1 MGAQTVTHT
10 SYVRVLPS
18 PWPSG
23 AVPTAAQVDVLLASS
38 EPDALAVAMQYIHGQ
53 PTVKVADANAYTGY
67 LWVSGDAG
75 YGPDI
80 GADFNDHLGV
90 SWDYGASYGG
100 IDPNETA
107 EYGLLDCSG
116 FIRMVFGYR
125 MGIPLAKIGHERPG
139 VAIPRTSALQSSS
152 GTSIGV
158 GVIADTGRKPTSFD
172 NLSPGDIVFFDA
184 DGADG
189 TIDHVGIYLGIDSSG
204 KNRVLSSRNSL
215 LGPTMKDSASATR
228 PPFKLKVQLKKRP
241 IKTTTTWGIGNV
253 SQCDFHRRAEHDF
266 CTAMPVFRLK
276 QLVVVVVAAFSY
288 SAYAQSPPNV
298 GQVLESV
305 RELNTIPARPDAEAL
320 QFGVP
325 QPVVV
330 PAEAVPNDEP
340 KVHVRAFRLR
350 GNTVFTEAE
359 LQPLIAAGT
368 GRSLDLEGSSKS
380 SRESVT
386 TITARAIFWHAPMC
400 RRRKSRAAKSK
411 SPSPKAS
418 SVKSKFNAVRQCV

>member
-1 MGAQTVTHT
+1 MPKIFLTSAGRIVLLGLACILPACGGGGAAPTSLAAPAYQFIRAASPARTIVNTSAGEWLATYTDGSYTVRHYGQSRTFSEPVNPGVTAGAQTVTHT

-23 AVPTAAQVDVLLASS
+23 AIPTAAQVDVLLASS

-215 LGPTMKDSASATR
+215 LGPTMKDSASAT
-228 PPFKLKVQLKKRP
+228 
-241 IKTTTTWGIGNV
+241 
-253 SQCDFHRRAEHDF
+253 
-266 CTAMPVFRLK
+266 
-276 QLVVVVVAAFSY
+276 
-288 SAYAQSPPNV
+288 
-298 GQVLESV
+298 
-305 RELNTIPARPDAEAL
+305 
-320 QFGVP
+320 
-325 QPVVV
+325 
-330 PAEAVPNDEP
+330 
-340 KVHVRAFRLR
+340 
-350 GNTVFTEAE
+350 
-359 LQPLIAAGT
+359 
-368 GRSLDLEGSSKS
+368 
-380 SRESVT
+380 
-386 TITARAIFWHAPMC
+386 
-400 RRRKSRAAKSK
+400 
-411 SPSPKAS
+411 SPSILDGNGWMPSGFRSARR
-418 SVKSKFNAVRQCV
+418 F